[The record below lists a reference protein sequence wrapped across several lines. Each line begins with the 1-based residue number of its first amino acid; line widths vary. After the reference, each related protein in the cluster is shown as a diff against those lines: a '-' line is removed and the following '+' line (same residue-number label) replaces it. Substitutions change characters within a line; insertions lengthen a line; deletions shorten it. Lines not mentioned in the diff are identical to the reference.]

1 MQGPVI
7 MANPRGPR
15 VWSYTHTHFTY
26 IPPATCV
33 CSMVHLVKVTA
44 VPMQHPSFGSFGSF
58 ANRWPLYKSRWG
70 QVESVWSTQGTP
82 QRWKDPTD
90 LKGCTWIGFIVVHS
104 NPECFIVQQID
115 RYTQR
120 SQSFKNKTFIPLGS
134 NFTYGCFLKWWYPK
148 YPQIIHVNRIF
159 HNNPFLG
166 YPHDFGSL
174 LIFGCCKLCKIRV
187 KSPVIM
193 QSRKTMAFPHLCSLN
208 YRLVHL

>member
-82 QRWKDPTD
+82 QRWKDPIG
-90 LKGCTWIGFIVVHS
+90 LEGLRTWIGFIVVHS
-104 NPECFIVQQID
+104 NPECFILQQIWTVYAAISKLQEQD
-115 RYTQR
+115 IH
-120 SQSFKNKTFIPLGS
+120 SPSFKLHI
-134 NFTYGCFLKWWYPK
+134 WRVPK
-148 YPQIIHVNRIF
+148 MVVPINY
-159 HNNPFLG
+159 PFLG
-166 YPHDFGSL
+166 YPHGKPPYFWVLQTLQHQGQISSD
-174 LIFGCCKLCKIRV
+174 
-187 KSPVIM
+187 
-193 QSRKTMAFPHLCSLN
+193 QSRKTHGLFHIC
-208 YRLVHL
+208 VH